1 MKKHIKITPNKS
13 SLAFTP
19 ISTPVNPK
27 EYKVNKSQR
36 YDQIKES
43 LDIAIE
49 SSQAG
54 RDFAKSVFGE
64 EPDVHLFSI
73 KKDADNPQ
81 RIALDRLDNQN
92 VKLLSVHEVDGVPTA
107 NVAVKKK

>member
-1 MKKHIKITPNKS
+1 
-13 SLAFTP
+13 
-19 ISTPVNPK
+19 
-27 EYKVNKSQR
+27 
-36 YDQIKES
+36 
-43 LDIAIE
+43 
-49 SSQAG
+49 AG
-54 RDFAKSVFGE
+54 RDFAKLVFGE

-73 KKDADNPQ
+73 KKDTDNPQ